1 MSKSLPSRP
10 NLEQLRNQ
18 AKDLRKQFLA
28 DEPAAVERVH
38 QFHPDFASVSRAS
51 RLRVDRA
58 SRSTMETGGA
68 TPPELAAETAA
79 LQFRLHDAQ
88 WVIAREYGFASW
100 PKLKEHIESIL
111 LETGEPMEL
120 LKQAFHA
127 DDAPWL
133 RKLLARYPQF
143 KALINEP
150 IGPFDSPAI
159 INVRSRDMLDVLLE
173 VGGNINAKSRWWAG
187 GFGLLHNARPD
198 LAAYAIERGAVV
210 DVHAAARLGLL
221 EKVRELVS
229 ADLQLVHA
237 RGGDGQTPLHFAST
251 VEIAAF
257 LLDRGADIDTRD
269 LDHESTPAQWM
280 IKERQEVARFLVQR
294 GCKTDI
300 LMAAALGDATLVCKH
315 LDADPECI
323 HQRVTDEYFPMIN
336 PKSGGTI
343 YQWTLGWYV
352 SPHEVA
358 TQFGHDDVFR
368 LLMERSPADV
378 KLIAACWAGEDATVK
393 LLLQENPGLA
403 TTLSASYQR
412 HIAHAAR
419 NNNLAAVRLMLAAG
433 LPVNALGQHRA
444 TPLHWAAFQ
453 GNAEMAQEILRFSPP
468 LELKDA
474 DFNGTPLG
482 WAIHGSENGWH
493 FDQSDYA
500 RTVELL
506 LQAGAKVPEK
516 ISGTDPVKD
525 VLRRFGV
532 RDSE

>member
-10 NLEQLRNQ
+10 SLEQLRNQ

-28 DEPAAVERVH
+28 GEPAAVERVR
-38 QFHPDFASVSRAS
+38 QFHPDFSNSPLTPSVGE
-51 RLRVDRA
+51 RVTEGGVRG
-58 SRSTMETGGA
+58 ET
-68 TPPELAAETAA
+68 
-79 LQFRLHDAQ
+79 FRLHDAQ
-88 WVIAREYGFASW
+88 WVVAREHGFASW
-100 PKLKEHIESIL
+100 PKLKEHVESIL

-159 INVRSRDMLDVLLE
+159 INVRSREMLDVLLE
-173 VGGNINAKSRWWAG
+173 VGGDINAKSRWWAG
-187 GFGLLHNARPD
+187 GFGLLHSAEPD
-198 LAAYAIERGAVV
+198 LAAYAIQRGATV
-210 DVHAAARLGLL
+210 DAHAAARLGML
-221 EKVRELVS
+221 ERLRELVS
-229 ADLQLVHA
+229 ADPKLVHT

-251 VEIAAF
+251 IEIAAF
-257 LLDRGADIDTRD
+257 LLEHGADIDARD

-280 IKERQEVARFLVQR
+280 IKERQDVARFLVQR
-294 GCKTDI
+294 GCRTDI
-300 LMAAALGDATLVCKH
+300 LMAAALGDATLVGKH
-315 LDADPECI
+315 LEADPGCI
-323 HQRVTDEYFPMIN
+323 HMRVTDEYFPMIN

-352 SPHEVA
+352 SPHDVA
-358 TQFGHDDVFR
+358 KQFGHDDVFR
-368 LLMERSPADV
+368 LLMDRSPGDV
-378 KLIAACWAGEDATVK
+378 KLIAACWAGDEATVNS
-393 LLLQENPGLA
+393 LLQENPKLGA
-403 TTLSASYQR
+403 GLSAAYQR

-419 NNNLAAVRLMLAAG
+419 NNNLSAVRLMLAAG

-453 GNAEMAQEILRFSPP
+453 GNAEMTQALLRNNPP

-474 DFNGTPLG
+474 DFKGTPLG

-493 FDQSDYA
+493 FDKSDYA
-500 RTVELL
+500 RTVELI
-506 LQAGAKVPEK
+506 LQAGAEPPET
-516 ISGTDPVKD
+516 IGGTDAVKE

-532 RDSE
+532 RKSE